1 MHLEIFGKTIMA
13 KTTALVINI
22 ACGLLSLAIV
32 SYIFYVGLKGD
43 FDLIFS
49 RYSENIAAL
58 EKTRKAAINGSIEDI
73 QKSFKDIFTQKEED
87 LIQGVL
93 LPQIYDKIAPKSAEF
108 IGAES
113 TLNTLLIQMNEII
126 NSQTLNENEI
136 SKLIPHLADLI
147 DLNLFVANLYKERN
161 EVLYKILHITALLMM
176 GAIMFFTLFMSYLIL
191 KNIRNLHDILE
202 RKVDIKT
209 RELRE
214 LNATLESKI
223 QEQVSDL
230 RKKDEIMRSRERF
243 AQMGE
248 MISNI
253 AHQWRQPL
261 NALTLLISGFQIKSQ
276 VGKLSPEFVE
286 SQVQDGLKI
295 AKNMSQT
302 IDDFRN
308 FFASDAKEGE
318 FSLREC
324 LDSGVDLMS
333 SILQDS
339 SISVKID
346 CARDILLHGQK
357 SIFSQVII
365 NLLKNS
371 YDAFSNN
378 STTQKN
384 ADKLDKSI
392 ESSENSKQKQLSQM
406 PQIWI
411 NANIFE
417 PNGKEKHNKFK
428 KCVKISFCDNGG
440 GIIAENLSNIFEPYW
455 TTKHKSVGTGI
466 GLYMSRQIVESHMGG
481 QIGAENI
488 QKDGQKC
495 ACIWMILPII

>member
-1 MHLEIFGKTIMA
+1 MRLEIFGKTIMA
-13 KTTALVINI
+13 KTTALVINV

-32 SYIFYVGLKGD
+32 SYIFYVGLRGD

-58 EKTRKAAINGSIEDI
+58 EKTRKAAMQGNTEDI
-73 QKSFKDIFTQKEED
+73 KKSFNAIFSQKEEN
-87 LIQGVL
+87 LIQGIL

-108 IGAES
+108 IEAENS
-113 TLNTLLIQMNEII
+113 LKALLEQMYKIISQLENPQESEI
-126 NSQTLNENEI
+126 TAL
-136 SKLIPHLADLI
+136 LPRLADLI
-147 DLNLFVANLYKERN
+147 DLNLFIANLYKERN
-161 EVLYKILHITALLMM
+161 EVLYKILHTTALLMM
-176 GAIMFFTLFMSYLIL
+176 GVIMFFTLFMSYLIL

-230 RKKDEIMRSRERF
+230 RKKDEIMRTRERF

-295 AKNMSQT
+295 AKSMSQT

-308 FFASDAKEGE
+308 FFASNAKEGE

-333 SILQDS
+333 SILQNS

-346 CARDILLHGQK
+346 CAKDILLHGQK
-357 SIFSQVII
+357 GIFSQVII

-371 YDAFSNN
+371 YDAFSQNSQTSQNN
-378 STTQKN
+378 TN
-384 ADKLDKSI
+384 SI
-392 ESSENSKQKQLSQM
+392 ESSEQKQLSQM

-417 PNGKEKHNKFK
+417 PNGKEKYNKFK

-440 GIIAENLSNIFEPYW
+440 GIMAENLSNIFEPYW

-488 QKDGQKC
+488 QKDGQNG
-495 ACIWMILPII
+495 ACIWMILPAI